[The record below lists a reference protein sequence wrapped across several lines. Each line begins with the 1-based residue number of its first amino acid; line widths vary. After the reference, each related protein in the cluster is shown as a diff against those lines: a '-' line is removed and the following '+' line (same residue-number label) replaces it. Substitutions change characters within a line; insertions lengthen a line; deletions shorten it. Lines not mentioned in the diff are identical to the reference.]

1 MAWKLQPNTP
11 NAIIFTIWHS
21 KINTRKR
28 YRKCQTK
35 FCLVIISRI
44 CTSQKISQS
53 FAEDYATTLWFWCKN
68 RNTGS
73 FSSSFFLF
81 SFCFVFFVFFVFFAT
96 TFWHGMAL
104 WWFLSYNV
112 FWPNT
117 SMTKTLKKSTY
128 RQIKW
133 CLPD

>member
-11 NAIIFTIWHS
+11 NAIIFTSWHS

-28 YRKCQTK
+28 YRKCQKK
-35 FCLVIISRI
+35 FCLLIISRI
-44 CTSQKISQS
+44 CTSQRMSRS
-53 FAEDYATTLWFWCKN
+53 FVEEYATTLWFSSKN

-81 SFCFVFFVFFVFFAT
+81 FFFFLAIS
-96 TFWHGMAL
+96 FWHGKSRKLIL